1 MKFYAV
7 SDIGKTR
14 TINQDNCKILEDKDF
29 ILMILADGMGG
40 HNAGEVASEVCVNS
54 FLEFY
59 CKNKSKLSPLE
70 LIDRGVSY
78 SNESIYKMSKE
89 NPKYNNMGTTVV
101 VSLIYD
107 NVCYIGH
114 VGDSRAYVKNE
125 YGFRQ
130 ITKDHSLL
138 NDLVKDFDFNEEEIK
153 AHINKNIITRAVGT
167 SPNVKVD
174 SVVLE
179 LEKGSYILLCS
190 DGLTNELSDEII
202 AHNIKDELPLKE
214 IGDNL
219 INSANQNGG
228 RDNISLCIFKLR

>member
-1 MKFYAV
+1 MDLFDGLRAGNQSLFLLINLV
-7 SDIGKTR
+7 SVTGTPAQR
-14 TINQDNCKILEDKDF
+14 W
-29 ILMILADGMGG
+29 
-40 HNAGEVASEVCVNS
+40 
-54 FLEFY
+54 
-59 CKNKSKLSPLE
+59 
-70 LIDRGVSY
+70 
-78 SNESIYKMSKE
+78 ESVTL
-89 NPKYNNMGTTVV
+89 PF
-101 VSLIYD
+101 
-107 NVCYIGH
+107 
-114 VGDSRAYVKNE
+114 KNE

-130 ITKDHSLL
+130 ITKDHSFL

-153 AHINKNIITRAVGT
+153 SHINKNIITRAVGT

-219 INSANQNGG
+219 IDSANQNGG